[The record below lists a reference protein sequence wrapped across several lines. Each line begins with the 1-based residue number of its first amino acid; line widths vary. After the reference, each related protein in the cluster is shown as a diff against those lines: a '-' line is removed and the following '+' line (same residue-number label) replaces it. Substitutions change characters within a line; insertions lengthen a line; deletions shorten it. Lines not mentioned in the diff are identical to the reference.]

1 MKAKNATKK
10 KQGGAGAKKNNEV
23 KSGWIGP
30 LLRAVKER
38 AFPSSTQENIK
49 ATALLKK
56 DHAKVKQL
64 ITRLQSAEENKMALV
79 SLIEQE
85 IKIHSQCEEKIF
97 YPEVKK
103 FDSKIITESLKE
115 HNEVDSI
122 LAELMEMTGEEDRF
136 DSKVIQLEEALQHH
150 IEEEE
155 GEMFPKA
162 EEKLKDQLEEL
173 GAEIQYYKE
182 ELAVKNKKVA

>member
-1 MKAKNATKK
+1 M
-10 KQGGAGAKKNNEV
+10 
-23 KSGWIGP
+23 
-30 LLRAVKER
+30 
-38 AFPSSTQENIK
+38 
-49 ATALLKK
+49 
-56 DHAKVKQL
+56 
-64 ITRLQSAEENKMALV
+64 
-79 SLIEQE
+79 
-85 IKIHSQCEEKIF
+85 
-97 YPEVKK
+97 KK

-136 DSKVIQLEEALQHH
+136 DSKVIQLEEALRHH

-155 GEMFPKA
+155 GEMFPEA

>member
-1 MKAKNATKK
+1 MKAKNATKR

-30 LLRAVKER
+30 LLRTVKER

-155 GEMFPKA
+155 GEMFPEA